1 MHVCKES
8 LVCLERSNEQSRK
21 FERRNT
27 KEWEMKNCKNEHELG
42 KTEPYFEEEQKLHA
56 GV

>member
-42 KTEPYFEEEQKLHA
+42 KTETYFEEEQKLHA